1 MHVNM
6 LKRWR
11 SSLASAFTASV
22 VHDEDDPEDGN
33 IVTKI
38 LGDGSTTM
46 FLVEPTLVQ

>member
-1 MHVNM
+1 M

-11 SSLASAFTASV
+11 SPLASVFAASV

-38 LGDGSTTM
+38 LGNGSTPI
-46 FLVEPTLVQ
+46 FRVEPTPV